1 MKDFEKLISECLAE
15 VEALGIY
22 PGKIEKWEINQRAKT
37 RWGQCKKQKDG
48 FFCYTDCSATFGRRT
63 CF

>member
-48 FFCYTDCSATFGRRT
+48 ATFGRRT